1 MECADKPWLYGVRGL
16 QLPGGQTIYD
26 GIAVGPPSL
35 ARSMNAR
42 LSFRALLLVFVVAI
56 VVFVGLYFIGHG
68 RSHDLGGAA
77 GSSTAAVNSTVLG
90 YAERVLIEA
99 RELYMHAMA
108 ANESN
113 LVGVDPLGLILNGT
127 FINSTLAIGHTQ
139 YRYVILEVYYNGFTF
154 FPGEVQGNG
163 IRAVLL
169 PKPRDVTYTG
179 GWVGHYLMTYDGET
193 YNVTLFDIFHGILI
207 IRLRIDPEG
216 G

>member
-1 MECADKPWLYGVRGL
+1 LCNDGGEGVACADKPWLYGVRGL
-16 QLPGGQTIYD
+16 QPPGGQTIYD
-26 GIAVGPPSL
+26 GIAVGSPSL
-35 ARSMNAR
+35 ARSVNAR
-42 LSFRALLLVFVVAI
+42 LSFRALLLVLVVAI

-90 YAERVLIEA
+90 YAERVLVEA
-99 RELYMHAMA
+99 RGLYMHATV

-154 FPGEVQGNG
+154 FPAGGSGERHKGCAPLEAKG
-163 IRAVLL
+163 C
-169 PKPRDVTYTG
+169 DVHRWMG
-179 GWVGHYLMTYDGET
+179 GPLSD
-193 YNVTLFDIFHGILI
+193 NV
-207 IRLRIDPEG
+207 
-216 G
+216 